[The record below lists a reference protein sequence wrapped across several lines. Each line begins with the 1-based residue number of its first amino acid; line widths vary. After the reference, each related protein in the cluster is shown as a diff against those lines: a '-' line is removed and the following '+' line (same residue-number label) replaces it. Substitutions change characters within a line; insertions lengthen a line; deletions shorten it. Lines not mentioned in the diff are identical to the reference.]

1 MLRLFEQCPACGGPI
16 VITEIQCT
24 NCHLTM
30 QGEFK
35 PGLFSTLSDDQLT
48 FVRAFL
54 RVRGNL
60 SEMEKVLGV
69 SYPTIRN
76 KLDEINQALERAEK
90 APDPASPSTALD
102 YERRSGQVVANDAR
116 SAILQK
122 IAAGELDPVE
132 GLAQLKGLADS

>member
-1 MLRLFEQCPACGGPI
+1 MLKLFEQCPACGGAL
-16 VITEIQCT
+16 VITEIQCS
-24 NCHLTM
+24 NCHLKM

-35 PGLFSTLSDDQLT
+35 PGLFSTLSADQLT

-76 KLDEINQALERAEK
+76 KLEEINNVLDASETLDREQAAQPIALPSSARGVILEKLAKGEIDAGQALE
-90 APDPASPSTALD
+90 
-102 YERRSGQVVANDAR
+102 
-116 SAILQK
+116 
-122 IAAGELDPVE
+122 
-132 GLAQLKGLADS
+132 QLKALPDS

>member
-1 MLRLFEQCPACGGPI
+1 
-16 VITEIQCT
+16 
-24 NCHLTM
+24 M

-76 KLDEINQALERAEK
+76 KLEEINQALERAEQSP
-90 APDPASPSTALD
+90 APIALD
-102 YERRSGQVVANDAR
+102 PPNSERNE
-116 SAILQK
+116 ILHRV
-122 IAAGELDPVE
+122 AAGELDAGQALE
-132 GLAQLKGLADS
+132 RLKRLGG

>member
-1 MLRLFEQCPACGGPI
+1 
-16 VITEIQCT
+16 
-24 NCHLTM
+24 M

-48 FVRAFL
+48 CVRAFL

-76 KLDEINQALERAEK
+76 KLDEINLVLERAEK
-90 APDPASPSTALD
+90 APDPVPAPAPV
-102 YERRSGQVVANDAR
+102 QNDAR
-116 SAILQK
+116 TAILSK
-122 IAAGELDPVE
+122 VAAGELDAAE
-132 GLAQLKGLADS
+132 ALAQLKALPQ